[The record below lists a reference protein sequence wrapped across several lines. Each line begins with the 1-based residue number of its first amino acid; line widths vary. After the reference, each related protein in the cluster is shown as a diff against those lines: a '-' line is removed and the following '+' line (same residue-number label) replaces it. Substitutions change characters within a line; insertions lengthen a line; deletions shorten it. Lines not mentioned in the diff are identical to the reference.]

1 MINEVLFHKW
11 LRADCTSIAII
22 QIHSIPAVRLV
33 YVTFCTWQCAIWKS
47 LELTADA
54 YCLEMTNILEEG
66 PVANFEN
73 AKKSCE
79 ILLDI
84 LENDI

>member
-1 MINEVLFHKW
+1 MTA
-11 LRADCTSIAII
+11 R
-22 QIHSIPAVRLV
+22 RLYKHRNYSNTLNSSRSFGI

-47 LELTADA
+47 LELAADG

-79 ILLDI
+79 ILLNI
-84 LENDI
+84 FENDIWS